1 MKSKVFVFAILFIL
15 FTGCASHHRKEAPP
29 PPLPAPRPS
38 PPEHER
44 LKGLVVGKMAPKK
57 KVERL
62 FSFSSRDEDIGM
74 VLRALSRQI
83 PYDIVV
89 DPDVSGKVTVDLRN
103 ATLKEVLDTLTSL
116 VGAEYQVKGNII
128 RVTRPKM
135 ITRIFNLNYITT
147 TRKGTSTLRA
157 VTGVSNYTGEGGGG
171 SEEEKGGS
179 TIEAADTSDVW
190 KEIEAGVKSMI
201 SKEGKLVINQ
211 ASNLIMVTD
220 FPANLARIAAFLER
234 VEGSAHR
241 QVMIQAKIVEVALS
255 DQYKMGLDWSAI
267 FKMGGLQGTFSQS
280 LSPATGLFQIGVSK
294 GDFKALLDAMAEQGK
309 INVLSS
315 PRISTLNNQK
325 AVIKVGRDEVFFK
338 PEYSVQKNEL
348 TGTTTSVLTGVTPQT
363 VTVGV
368 VLDVTPQIDEDGAI
382 TMHIHPSVTDLVKVE
397 QFSIKGDVYATAP
410 VIDVRE
416 TDAVV
421 RAEDGQTII
430 IAGMMKEKKA
440 ETVTKVP
447 FLGDIPGLG
456 ALFRR
461 TDRQKEKTELVIL
474 LTPTVLVGKK
484 ITDIPGYELKGLEK
498 GDLKG
503 PSK

>member
-1 MKSKVFVFAILFIL
+1 
-15 FTGCASHHRKEAPP
+15 
-29 PPLPAPRPS
+29 
-38 PPEHER
+38 
-44 LKGLVVGKMAPKK
+44 
-57 KVERL
+57 
-62 FSFSSRDEDIGM
+62 
-74 VLRALSRQI
+74 
-83 PYDIVV
+83 
-89 DPDVSGKVTVDLRN
+89 
-103 ATLKEVLDTLTSL
+103 
-116 VGAEYQVKGNII
+116 
-128 RVTRPKM
+128 
-135 ITRIFNLNYITT
+135 
-147 TRKGTSTLRA
+147 
-157 VTGVSNYTGEGGGG
+157 
-171 SEEEKGGS
+171 
-179 TIEAADTSDVW
+179 
-190 KEIEAGVKSMI
+190 
-201 SKEGKLVINQ
+201 
-211 ASNLIMVTD
+211 
-220 FPANLARIAAFLER
+220 
-234 VEGSAHR
+234 
-241 QVMIQAKIVEVALS
+241 
-255 DQYKMGLDWSAI
+255 
-267 FKMGGLQGTFSQS
+267 MGGLQGTFSQS

-484 ITDIPGYELKGLEK
+484 ITDIPEYELKGLEK

-503 PSK
+503 PFK